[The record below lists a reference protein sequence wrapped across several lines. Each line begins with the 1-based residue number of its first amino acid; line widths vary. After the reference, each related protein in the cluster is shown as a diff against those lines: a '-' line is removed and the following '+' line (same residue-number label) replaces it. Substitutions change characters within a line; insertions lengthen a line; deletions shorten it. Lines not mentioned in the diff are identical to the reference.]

1 MCEVFERAMVVHC
14 APTLAGHKCASLFT
28 WRGCPDRAA
37 QWALE
42 ASALLAEKGVQVR
55 LLKAQEGGTLV
66 YVYRPRT
73 LLDRLAEPGV
83 GAFLSACG
91 YEESGG
97 LESLLGQLSANLLKG
112 ELFPHEI
119 GIFLDYPLEDV
130 VGFIRHQGA
139 YYSCQGCW
147 KAYGDQ
153 GAARKRFQLY
163 RKCREV
169 YLSCYRR
176 GFDVLRLTVAA

>member
-1 MCEVFERAMVVHC
+1 MVVHC

-73 LLDRLAEPGV
+73 LLARLAEP
-83 GAFLSACG
+83 A
-91 YEESGG
+91 
-97 LESLLGQLSANLLKG
+97 
-112 ELFPHEI
+112 
-119 GIFLDYPLEDV
+119 
-130 VGFIRHQGA
+130 
-139 YYSCQGCW
+139 
-147 KAYGDQ
+147 
-153 GAARKRFQLY
+153 
-163 RKCREV
+163 
-169 YLSCYRR
+169 
-176 GFDVLRLTVAA
+176 

>member
-73 LLDRLAEPGV
+73 LLARLAEPGV

-97 LESLLGQLSANLLKG
+97 LESLLGQLSAKLLKG

-139 YYSCQGCW
+139 CYSCQGCW
-147 KAYGDQ
+147 KAYGH
-153 GAARKRFQLY
+153 
-163 RKCREV
+163 
-169 YLSCYRR
+169 
-176 GFDVLRLTVAA
+176 